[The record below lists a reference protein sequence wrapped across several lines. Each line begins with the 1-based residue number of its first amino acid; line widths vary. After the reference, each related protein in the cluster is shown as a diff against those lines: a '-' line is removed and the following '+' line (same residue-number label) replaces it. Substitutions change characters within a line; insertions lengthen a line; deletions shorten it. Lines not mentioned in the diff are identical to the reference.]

1 MCTDS
6 RCSTYNHKNLKE
18 AFTYFTIILLLA
30 SCNSDRQSASDE
42 MPPLYPAPQTVALNT
57 EEGYIINPVTGDSI
71 QSIVNSLGDTI
82 KTGVPVPAKGKAIH
96 PDSVAQPK
104 IIPAGEP
111 KVVPTHLN
119 VYKIPENLT
128 VIPVNKDS
136 LKTFT
141 PGVDTSSF
149 MLVNSN
155 GDTVPTGVPIPA
167 KGKVVPCIQPQPVK
181 ALPPRMKDNARVN
194 MKYLDIEQG
203 MNSLYVSSIL
213 EDSHGNLW
221 FGTDGAGVSMYNGE
235 TFTHFTKK
243 EGLSNNRIYSILE
256 DSHGNLWFGTYG
268 GGVSMYNGESF
279 THFTE
284 KEGLSYDY
292 VQSILEDSQGNLWF
306 GTYGGGV
313 SMYNGESFTHFTEKE
328 GLSNNIVYSILED
341 SSSNI
346 WLSTRRGLNLVM
358 FDPDSVSNTMNS
370 LSASSVKEDSVKVAF
385 YNPVIHTYSK
395 QDGLKGMDFKLN
407 SVLLDSKNRI
417 WWGSQ
422 INLTMLD
429 MNNFKI
435 PIEPPSMQLNRIE
448 INEQFVDY
456 RQLKDSAGIEME
468 FNDVARFYNYPLNLE
483 LPYNL
488 NHLTFHF
495 SAIDWSAPHKIK
507 YSYKMEGLNDN
518 WSLPTAEAKADYRT
532 LPYGTYTFK
541 VHAIGEAQK
550 WSEPFEYTFTILPP
564 WWHTWWARTGYGI
577 TTLLLFFGFVRWRT
591 ANLKQRQKELEQTV
605 KDRTVEILEKNE
617 ELNQQNFQIREQKQ
631 DITDRIQYASRI
643 QTAILPPDE
652 VLKYLLPKHFILYK
666 PRDIVSGD
674 FYWLTQKREKIIIV
688 VADCT
693 GHGVPGAFMS
703 MLGNALIN
711 DIVNNIKTL
720 QANFI
725 LNELRDQVMVS
736 LRQTGK
742 TDEAKDGMDIALC
755 ILDKENMALQYA
767 GAFNPLYLIRNGKLT
782 EIKADKMPI
791 GISSKAGKSFTNN
804 ELTLQKDDAL
814 YLSSDGYVDQFGGPK
829 GKKFMSTRFKQLL
842 IDIQDKIMFEQKE
855 ILEQTLNE
863 WMGIT
868 GLHEE
873 QYEQIDDIIVMGIK
887 I

>member
-1 MCTDS
+1 
-6 RCSTYNHKNLKE
+6 
-18 AFTYFTIILLLA
+18 
-30 SCNSDRQSASDE
+30 
-42 MPPLYPAPQTVALNT
+42 
-57 EEGYIINPVTGDSI
+57 
-71 QSIVNSLGDTI
+71 
-82 KTGVPVPAKGKAIH
+82 
-96 PDSVAQPK
+96 
-104 IIPAGEP
+104 
-111 KVVPTHLN
+111 
-119 VYKIPENLT
+119 
-128 VIPVNKDS
+128 
-136 LKTFT
+136 
-141 PGVDTSSF
+141 
-149 MLVNSN
+149 
-155 GDTVPTGVPIPA
+155 
-167 KGKVVPCIQPQPVK
+167 
-181 ALPPRMKDNARVN
+181 
-194 MKYLDIEQG
+194 
-203 MNSLYVSSIL
+203 
-213 EDSHGNLW
+213 
-221 FGTDGAGVSMYNGE
+221 MYNGE

-243 EGLSNNRIYSILE
+243 EGLSNNYVKSILE
-256 DSHGNLWFGTYG
+256 DSQGNLWFGTLG
-268 GGVSMYNGESF
+268 GGVSMYNGETFTHFTQKEGLSNNYVLSILEDVQGNLWFGTNGGGVSMYNGETF

-284 KEGLSYDY
+284 KEGLSDNT
-292 VQSILEDSQGNLWF
+292 VLSILEDSQGNLWF

-313 SMYNGESFTHFTEKE
+313 SMYNGETFTHFTENE
-328 GLSNNIVYSILED
+328 GLSSNYVYSILED
-341 SSSNI
+341 SHGNLWFGTNGGGVNMYNGKSFTYFTKNEGLSNNSVLSILEDRSSNI
-346 WLSTRRGLNLVM
+346 WLSTERGLNLIM

-370 LSASSVKEDSVKVAF
+370 LSASSVKEDSVKVTF

-395 QDGLKGMDFKLN
+395 QDGLKSMRFSHN
-407 SVLLDSKNRI
+407 NVLLDSRNRI
-417 WWGSQ
+417 WWGSGKS
-422 INLTMLD
+422 LTMLD

-435 PIEPPSMQLNRIE
+435 PVEPPSMQLNRIE

-456 RQLKDSAGIEME
+456 RHLKDSAGIKME
-468 FNDVARFYNYPLNLE
+468 FNGVAKFYNYPLDLK
-483 LPYNL
+483 LPYNR
-488 NHLTFHF
+488 NHLTFYF
-495 SAIDWSAPHKIK
+495 SAIDWSAPHRIK
-507 YSYKMEGLNDN
+507 YSYKMEGLHDN

-541 VHAIGEAQK
+541 VHAIGAAQK
-550 WSEPFEYTFTILPP
+550 WSETFEYTFTIHPP
-564 WWHTWWARTGYGI
+564 WWHTWLARTGYGI
-577 TTLLLFFGFVRWRT
+577 TVLLLIFGFVRWRT

-605 KDRTVEILEKNE
+605 KDRTVEISEKNKKLLFQKE
-617 ELNQQNFQIREQKQ
+617 EVESQRDEIEAQRDEIEAQRDLVTNQKDQILEQKKAV
-631 DITDRIQYASRI
+631 TDSIQYASRI

-703 MLGNALIN
+703 MLGNALLN

-720 QANFI
+720 QANTI

-742 TDEAKDGMDIALC
+742 QDEAKDGMDIALC

-767 GAFNPLYLIRNGKLT
+767 GGFNPLYLIRNGKLT

-804 ELTLQKDDAL
+804 ELTLQKDDTL
-814 YLSSDGYVDQFGGPK
+814 YMSSDGYIDQFGGPK
-829 GKKFMSTRFKQLL
+829 GKKYMSTRFKQLL
-842 IDIQDKIMFEQKE
+842 IDIQDKIMFQQKE